1 MIQYS
6 FVIPTFNNSRDL
18 PSICEDI
25 ELVFQDF
32 SHEIILVDDGSTD
45 NTWETIHSLS
55 QNVQTIT
62 ALRLS
67 MNFGQ
72 HPATLCGIQFSKGQ
86 HVITLDDDKEIH
98 PSEAMKMIEQQK
110 ISGAAVV
117 YGTFPSLDSF
127 LIRSLKTVYRIVSR
141 LNGKDRGQ
149 GSSFRLID
157 GELAR
162 KIVSSNHQFSFI
174 DELIL
179 WYTNSIEFVPINRSA
194 NQSTISRYKLPGL
207 ILTTI
212 NIMLFSSAIPLRLVT
227 FFGFLLALINFIFGG
242 IILFKKYFG
251 KIEVDGYTSLIV
263 SVLFSTGMIIT
274 CIGIIAMYLRHL
286 LLKTNQKPLF
296 HVAEKSC

>member
-25 ELVFQDF
+25 ALVFQDF

-55 QNVQTIT
+55 QNDKTIT

-72 HPATLCGIQFSKGQ
+72 HPATLCGIQFSKGK

-127 LIRSLKTVYRIVSR
+127 LIRSMKTLYRIVSR
-141 LNGKDRGQ
+141 LNGKNRGQ

-157 GELAR
+157 GQLAR
-162 KIVSSNHQFSFI
+162 KIVSGNHQFSFI

-179 WYTNSIEFVPINRSA
+179 WYTNSIDFVPIKRSD

-227 FFGFLLALINFIFGG
+227 FFGLLLALINFIFGG
-242 IILFKKYFG
+242 IILFKKYIG
-251 KIEVDGYTSLIV
+251 KIEVDGYASLIV
-263 SVLFSTGMIIT
+263 SILFSTGMIIT
-274 CIGIIAMYLRHL
+274 CIGINAMYLRHL

>member
-25 ELVFQDF
+25 GHVFQDF

-55 QNVQTIT
+55 QNDKTIT

-127 LIRSLKTVYRIVSR
+127 LVRSLKTLYRIVSR
-141 LNGKDRGQ
+141 LNGKNRGQ

-179 WYTNSIEFVPINRSA
+179 WYTNTIEFVPINRSE

-242 IILFKKYFG
+242 IILFKKYVG

-296 HVAEKSC
+296 NVAEKSC

>member
-25 ELVFQDF
+25 ALVFQDF

-45 NTWETIHSLS
+45 NTWEIIHSLS

-110 ISGAAVV
+110 ISAAAVV

-127 LIRSLKTVYRIVSR
+127 LIRSLKTLYRIVSR
-141 LNGKDRGQ
+141 LNGKNRGQ

-179 WYTNSIEFVPINRSA
+179 WYTNSIEFVPIKRSE

-296 HVAEKSC
+296 NVAEKSC

>member
-25 ELVFQDF
+25 ALVFQDF
-32 SHEIILVDDGSTD
+32 SYEIILVDDGSTD

-110 ISGAAVV
+110 ISAAAVV

-127 LIRSLKTVYRIVSR
+127 LIRSLKTLYRIVSR
-141 LNGKDRGQ
+141 LSGKNRGQ

-179 WYTNSIEFVPINRSA
+179 WYTNSIEFVPINRSE

-242 IILFKKYFG
+242 IILFKKYVG

>member
-25 ELVFQDF
+25 ALVFQDF
-32 SHEIILVDDGSTD
+32 SYEIILVDDGSTD
-45 NTWETIHSLS
+45 NTWEIIHSLS

-86 HVITLDDDKEIH
+86 HIITQDDDKEIH

-127 LIRSLKTVYRIVSR
+127 LIRSMKTLYRIVSR
-141 LNGKDRGQ
+141 LNGKNRGQ

-157 GELAR
+157 GQLAR
-162 KIVSSNHQFSFI
+162 KIVSGNHQFSFI

-179 WYTNSIEFVPINRSA
+179 WYTNSIDFVPIKRSD

-242 IILFKKYFG
+242 IILFKKYIG
-251 KIEVDGYTSLIV
+251 KIEVDGYASLIV
-263 SVLFSTGMIIT
+263 SILFSTGMIIT
-274 CIGIIAMYLRHL
+274 CIGINAMYLRHL

>member
-25 ELVFQDF
+25 ALVFQDF

-45 NTWETIHSLS
+45 DTWETIHSLS

-141 LNGKDRGQ
+141 LNGKNRGQ

-179 WYTNSIEFVPINRSA
+179 WYTNTIEFVPINRSE

-242 IILFKKYFG
+242 IILFKKYVG

>member
-18 PSICEDI
+18 PSICDDI
-25 ELVFQDF
+25 ALVFQDF
-32 SHEIILVDDGSTD
+32 PHEIILVDDGSTD

-141 LNGKDRGQ
+141 LNGKNRGQ

-179 WYTNSIEFVPINRSA
+179 WYTNSIEFVPIKRSE

-242 IILFKKYFG
+242 IILFKKYVG

>member
-18 PSICEDI
+18 SSICEDI
-25 ELVFQDF
+25 ALVFQDF

-45 NTWETIHSLS
+45 NTWEIIHSLS

-141 LNGKDRGQ
+141 LNGKNRGQ

-179 WYTNSIEFVPINRSA
+179 WYTNSIEFVPIKRSE
-194 NQSTISRYKLPGL
+194 NQSTISRYKLPSL

-242 IILFKKYFG
+242 IILFKKYVG

>member
-1 MIQYS
+1 M
-6 FVIPTFNNSRDL
+6 
-18 PSICEDI
+18 
-25 ELVFQDF
+25 
-32 SHEIILVDDGSTD
+32 
-45 NTWETIHSLS
+45 
-55 QNVQTIT
+55 
-62 ALRLS
+62 
-67 MNFGQ
+67 
-72 HPATLCGIQFSKGQ
+72 
-86 HVITLDDDKEIH
+86 ITLDDDKEIH

-141 LNGKDRGQ
+141 LNGKNRGQ

-179 WYTNSIEFVPINRSA
+179 WYTNSIDFVPIKRSE

-263 SVLFSTGMIIT
+263 SILFSTGMIIT

>member
-25 ELVFQDF
+25 ALVFQDF

-45 NTWETIHSLS
+45 DTWETIHSLS

-141 LNGKDRGQ
+141 LNGKNRGQ

-179 WYTNSIEFVPINRSA
+179 WYTNSIEFVPIKRSE

-242 IILFKKYFG
+242 IILFKKYVG

>member
-25 ELVFQDF
+25 AHVFQDF

-55 QNVQTIT
+55 QNDKTIT

-127 LIRSLKTVYRIVSR
+127 LVRSLKTLYRIVSR
-141 LNGKDRGQ
+141 LNGKNRGQ

-179 WYTNSIEFVPINRSA
+179 WYTNTIEFVPINRSE

-242 IILFKKYFG
+242 IILFKKYVG

-296 HVAEKSC
+296 NVAEKSC

>member
-25 ELVFQDF
+25 ALVFQDF

-55 QNVQTIT
+55 QNDKTIT

-127 LIRSLKTVYRIVSR
+127 LVRSLKTLYRIVSR
-141 LNGKDRGQ
+141 LNGKNRGQ

-162 KIVSSNHQFSFI
+162 KIVSGNHQFSFI

-179 WYTNSIEFVPINRSA
+179 WYTNTIEFVPINRSE

-242 IILFKKYFG
+242 IILFKKYVG

-296 HVAEKSC
+296 NVAEKSC

>member
-25 ELVFQDF
+25 ALVFQDF

-45 NTWETIHSLS
+45 DTWETIHSLS

-141 LNGKDRGQ
+141 LNGKNRGQ

-179 WYTNSIEFVPINRSA
+179 WYTNSIEFVPINRSEI
-194 NQSTISRYKLPGL
+194 QSTISRYKLPGL

-242 IILFKKYFG
+242 IILFKKYVG

>member
-1 MIQYS
+1 MFDYS

-25 ELVFQDF
+25 ALVFQDF

-45 NTWETIHSLS
+45 NTWETIQSLS
-55 QNVQTIT
+55 QNDKTIT

-72 HPATLCGIQFSKGQ
+72 HPATLCGIQFSKGKY
-86 HVITLDDDKEIH
+86 VITLDDDREIH
-98 PSEAMKMIEQQK
+98 PSEAMKMIEHQK
-110 ISGAAVV
+110 ITSAALV
-117 YGTFPSLDSF
+117 YGTFPSVDSF
-127 LIRSLKTVYRIVSR
+127 LIRSMKTLYRFVSR
-141 LNGKDRGQ
+141 LNGKNRGQ
-149 GSSFRLID
+149 GSSFRLIE

-179 WYTNSIEFVPINRSA
+179 WYTKSIEFVPINRSD
-194 NQSTISRYKLPGL
+194 NHSTISRYKLPGL

-242 IILFKKYFG
+242 FILYKKYFG

-263 SVLFSTGMIIT
+263 SILFSTGMIIT

>member
-25 ELVFQDF
+25 ALVFQDF
-32 SHEIILVDDGSTD
+32 AHEIILVDDGSTD
-45 NTWETIHSLS
+45 DTWETIHSLS

-62 ALRLS
+62 AFRLS

-86 HVITLDDDKEIH
+86 YVITLDDDKEIH

-127 LIRSLKTVYRIVSR
+127 LIRSLKTLYRIVSR
-141 LNGKDRGQ
+141 LNGKNRGQ

-179 WYTNSIEFVPINRSA
+179 WYTNSIEFVPINRSE

>member
-1 MIQYS
+1 
-6 FVIPTFNNSRDL
+6 
-18 PSICEDI
+18 
-25 ELVFQDF
+25 
-32 SHEIILVDDGSTD
+32 
-45 NTWETIHSLS
+45 
-55 QNVQTIT
+55 
-62 ALRLS
+62 LRLS

-127 LIRSLKTVYRIVSR
+127 LIRSLKTLYRIVSR
-141 LNGKDRGQ
+141 LNGKNRGQ

-179 WYTNSIEFVPINRSA
+179 WYTNSIEFVPINRSE

>member
-25 ELVFQDF
+25 ALVFQDF

-55 QNVQTIT
+55 LNVQTIT

-86 HVITLDDDKEIH
+86 LVITLDDDKEIH

-110 ISGAAVV
+110 ITAAAVV
-117 YGTFPSLDSF
+117 YGTYPSLNSF

-141 LNGKDRGQ
+141 LNGKNRGQ

-179 WYTNSIEFVPINRSA
+179 WYTNSIEFVPINRSD

>member
-25 ELVFQDF
+25 ALVFQDF
-32 SHEIILVDDGSTD
+32 SYEIILVDDGSTD
-45 NTWETIHSLS
+45 NTWEIIHSLS
-55 QNVQTIT
+55 QNVQTIS

-86 HVITLDDDKEIH
+86 HVITLDDDKEIY
-98 PSEAMKMIEQQK
+98 PSEAIKMIEQQK
-110 ISGAAVV
+110 ISAAAVV

-127 LIRSLKTVYRIVSR
+127 LIRSLKTVYRLVSR
-141 LNGKDRGQ
+141 LNGKNRGQ

-179 WYTNSIEFVPINRSA
+179 WYTNSIEFVPIKRSE

-242 IILFKKYFG
+242 IILFKKYVG

>member
-25 ELVFQDF
+25 ALVFQDF

-55 QNVQTIT
+55 QNDKTIT

-127 LIRSLKTVYRIVSR
+127 LVRSLKTLYRIVSR
-141 LNGKDRGQ
+141 LNGKNRGQ

-179 WYTNSIEFVPINRSA
+179 WYTNTIEFVPINRSE

-242 IILFKKYFG
+242 IILFKKYVG

-296 HVAEKSC
+296 NVAEKSC

>member
-18 PSICEDI
+18 QSICEDI
-25 ELVFQDF
+25 ALVFQDF

-45 NTWETIHSLS
+45 DTWETIHSLS

-141 LNGKDRGQ
+141 LNGKNRGQ
-149 GSSFRLID
+149 GSSFRLIE

-179 WYTNSIEFVPINRSA
+179 WYTNSIEFVPINRSE

-242 IILFKKYFG
+242 IILFKKYVG